1 VSVRFWALILWWAG
15 PGVQAR
21 SLGCVTASGPA
32 GGRCWV
38 TALRLIWRMMKTIV
52 DDLPGNSHADPTDA
66 GLSQTA
72 GQMTSAEGDSLRAL
86 RTIIFK
92 HDPGANSVVLRRILA
107 PSGDFLW
114 VCPDHAAEYDPGLP
128 VLP

>member
-1 VSVRFWALILWWAG
+1 M
-15 PGVQAR
+15 
-21 SLGCVTASGPA
+21 GCVTASGPA
-32 GGRCWV
+32 LGNG
-38 TALRLIWRMMKTIV
+38 AAAHLEMMKTIV

-92 HDPGANSVVLRRILA
+92 HDPGANSVVLRRMLA
-107 PSGDFLW
+107 FSGEFLW

>member
-1 VSVRFWALILWWAG
+1 
-15 PGVQAR
+15 
-21 SLGCVTASGPA
+21 
-32 GGRCWV
+32 
-38 TALRLIWRMMKTIV
+38 
-52 DDLPGNSHADPTDA
+52 
-66 GLSQTA
+66 
-72 GQMTSAEGDSLRAL
+72 MTSAEGDSLRAL

-92 HDPGANSVVLRRILA
+92 HDPGRKFGDLRRMLA